1 MVMRNRELTIFQK
14 MLAAPLVGVLLYS
27 AYVFYI
33 YGEHTESS
41 ATISEIRD
49 SYLPLLEISNENFLL
64 FGTIAGSLKDAVLAG
79 EKEWVIN
86 TLEDKKQIEQNL
98 SRMET
103 HPPFV
108 KTENLRHLR
117 TIFNHYY
124 ENAFALS
131 MAMMEKKSMAQDLN
145 QLIENLERYHSQTSD
160 GFVTLK
166 IDLETRFS
174 QQIDETNHRLRR
186 LVLIGVGLGVVLVL
200 LILGVTFRMSLSTR
214 KSLSEVN
221 TALKSIA
228 QDNPD
233 FSARLNRQSDDE
245 LGEMVNWF
253 NLLAEK
259 LEKDYKKIELLSIT
273 DKLTQ
278 LYNRAK
284 IDDLFQLEIHRS
296 ERYQL
301 PMSVILLD
309 IALFKSVNDT
319 YGHQVGDKV
328 LIELAEILSSN
339 IRESDHV
346 GRWGG
351 EEFIIIS
358 SNSTLEQARHQAEKL
373 RLAIADFTFSTVGH
387 KTASFGISTFHQ
399 GDDGEGL
406 TKRADEC
413 LYIAKEKGRNVV
425 VQETELKTKDLAQEH
440 LK

>member
-1 MVMRNRELTIFQK
+1 MRNRELTIFQK

-174 QQIDETNHRLRR
+174 QQIDEPIHRLRR

-259 LEKDYKKIELLSIT
+259 LE
-273 DKLTQ
+273 
-278 LYNRAK
+278 NRIMSGAGEVK
-284 IDDLFQLEIHRS
+284 NSSLFRRIVPWNR
-296 ERYQL
+296 R
-301 PMSVILLD
+301 
-309 IALFKSVNDT
+309 
-319 YGHQVGDKV
+319 G
-328 LIELAEILSSN
+328 
-339 IRESDHV
+339 IR
-346 GRWGG
+346 
-351 EEFIIIS
+351 
-358 SNSTLEQARHQAEKL
+358 Q
-373 RLAIADFTFSTVGH
+373 
-387 KTASFGISTFHQ
+387 
-399 GDDGEGL
+399 
-406 TKRADEC
+406 
-413 LYIAKEKGRNVV
+413 RNY
-425 VQETELKTKDLAQEH
+425 A
-440 LK
+440 